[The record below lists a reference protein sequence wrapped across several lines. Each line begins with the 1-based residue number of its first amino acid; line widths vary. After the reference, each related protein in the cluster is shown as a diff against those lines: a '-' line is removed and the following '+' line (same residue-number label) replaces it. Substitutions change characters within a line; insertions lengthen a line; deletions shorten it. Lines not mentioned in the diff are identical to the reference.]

1 LRLITSGVLAAI
13 AGAAMTVAVSS
24 SPSFAFTLSSPS
36 VTDKVT
42 KADVQQIYYYRRY
55 YYHPYYHHYY
65 HPYYHPYY
73 YITTITLTTIT
84 IITIIPTTTTAI
96 TIDHIIRPYYQQ
108 PPGGISASGRFVAF
122 ASCLGMASPCAFER
136 LSDVSN
142 RRRAGIA
149 DRGDGGRR
157 WGKAVVR
164 PIAVYGPGRDPR
176 SIFLVHKEWLATA
189 SRSALRRRVRRQ
201 PLQPILHAL
210 VFADGNVEP
219 HPR

>member
-1 LRLITSGVLAAI
+1 MIPRLITSGVLAAI

-55 YYHPYYHHYY
+55 YYHPYH
-65 HPYYHPYY
+65 
-73 YITTITLTTIT
+73 LTTIT

-96 TIDHIIRPYYQQ
+96 TIDHIIRPYYQH
-108 PPGGISASGRFVAF
+108 PRGGISASGRFGAF
-122 ASCLGMASPCAFER
+122 ASCLGMAAPCAFER

-176 SIFLVHKEWLATA
+176 SIFLVHKEWLARA